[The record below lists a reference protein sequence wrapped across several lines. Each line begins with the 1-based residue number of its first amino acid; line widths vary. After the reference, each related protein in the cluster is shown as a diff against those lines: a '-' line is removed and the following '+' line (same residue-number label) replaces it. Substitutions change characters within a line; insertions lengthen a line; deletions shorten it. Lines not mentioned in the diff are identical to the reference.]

1 MEKTKRN
8 RAKTTQRILDAFEE
22 VLAERGLHHV
32 GVNRVA
38 ERAGVSKV
46 LIYRYFGGLEGLV
59 EHYTKQGTLFP
70 TFTPAVLAQLRPADN
85 SELGRVWYRQIV
97 QIFRQFRTSQ
107 AAREL
112 LKSNTISNDSLAD
125 AASKALDDETLRLI
139 TQLSY
144 IESPHSKAISAIAVA
159 AMSYMTLMADNNRT
173 MVGIDLRSDA
183 GWEEIEQALKLIY
196 VALGR
201 TVTAPVAAVKAAQT
215 EVSVSNGHW
224 K

>member
-22 VLAERGLHHV
+22 VLAEKGLQHV

-59 EHYTKQGTLFP
+59 EHYTKRGTLFP
-70 TFTPAVLAQLRPADN
+70 IFTPAMLAQLRPTDN
-85 SELGRVWYRQIV
+85 SELGKVWHRQIV
-97 QIFRQFRTSQ
+97 QIFRQFRASQ

-112 LKSNTISNDSLAD
+112 LKANTISNDSLAD

-144 IESPHSKAISAIAVA
+144 VDTPQSKAISVIAIA

-183 GWEEIEQALKLIY
+183 GWEEVEQALKLIY
-196 VALGR
+196 VALSR
-201 TVTAPVAAVKAAQT
+201 MVTPPIASVKVAQAEALASSGQ
-215 EVSVSNGHW
+215 W

>member
-22 VLAERGLHHV
+22 VLAERGLQHV

-59 EHYTKQGTLFP
+59 DHYTKRGTLFP
-70 TFTPAVLAQLRPADN
+70 TFTPAVLAQLRPVNDTD
-85 SELGRVWYRQIV
+85 LGRVWYRQLT

-112 LKSNTISNDSLAD
+112 LKANIISNDSLAE
-125 AASKALDDETLRLI
+125 AASKAIDEETQRLI
-139 TQLSY
+139 GQLSY
-144 IESPHSKAISAIAVA
+144 VGGADVQAVSAVTIA
-159 AMSYMTLMADNNRT
+159 AMSYMTLLADNNRP
-173 MVGIDLRSDA
+173 MAGIDLRSDE
-183 GWEEIEQALKLIY
+183 GWNRIEQALKLIY
-196 VALGR
+196 IALGN
-201 TVTAPVAAVKAAQT
+201 TVVQSATVSVERAVPVAAEGQ
-215 EVSVSNGHW
+215 W